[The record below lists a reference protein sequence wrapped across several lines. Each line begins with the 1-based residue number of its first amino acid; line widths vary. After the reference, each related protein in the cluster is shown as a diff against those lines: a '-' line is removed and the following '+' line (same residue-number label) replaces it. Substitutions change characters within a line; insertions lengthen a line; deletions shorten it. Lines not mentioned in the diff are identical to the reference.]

1 MEKGRG
7 DDTANGR
14 QWQLQRILKK
24 YILGASEVYDIAWL
38 VTVAGQTKAEKL

>member
-24 YILGASEVYDIAWL
+24 GVCYYILGASVVDDIAGEL
-38 VTVAGQTKAEKL
+38 REMG